1 MENKDEKLKKL
12 LFTIIDKLSKDADVY
27 HHDESLWLIHTEDRE
42 WIIEFDYNGILWFN
56 YNFFRTAFKFIS
68 LDVDNNRSYVTEW
81 FESRFLNKPK
91 VEDDIQNGVKDVRSL
106 DTFQIISVEDAIQNG
121 VKDTITSEMRSRLT
135 AENIIE
141 NGVKHTLMTNELYN
155 LPVEDTIQNGVKH
168 TRPWTRNHLDSL
180 EDTIQNGIKHPIKN

>member
-91 VEDDIQNGVKDVRSL
+91 VEYDIQNGVKDVRSL
-106 DTFQIISVEDAIQNG
+106 DTFQIIS
-121 VKDTITSEMRSRLT
+121 
-135 AENIIE
+135 
-141 NGVKHTLMTNELYN
+141 
-155 LPVEDTIQNGVKH
+155 VEDTIQNGVKH

-180 EDTIQNGIKHPIKN
+180 EDTIQNGIKRTEKGNPIQNLITEHIIQNGIKHPIKN